1 MKKQKLL
8 NTYINN
14 LTMDQAV
21 SKLMEWIYEK
31 KVSYV
36 VPVNVDVL
44 VKMETDTY
52 LRKIVNQAD
61 LTLADGKPLLW
72 ISKLGE
78 ETIKQKISGS
88 DLVPAL
94 FREAAKH
101 EYSVYILGGMGDV
114 PERAARKMTEDWR
127 GIRIAGVYAP
137 PLGFEKDQQ
146 ELTKINENIQKTNP
160 DILLSCLGCPKQ
172 EKWVYEN
179 YKKTSAIVTICAG
192 ATVDFL
198 AGTVQRAP
206 EWVSHIG
213 FEWFYRFL
221 QEPRRLFKRYFIDD
235 MKILLMVFKYCLK
248 RSDET
253 ERRNRI

>member
-21 SKLMEWIYEK
+21 KEILDWLHER

-44 VKMETDTY
+44 VRMEKDLY
-52 LRKIVNQAD
+52 LKEIADQAD
-61 LTLADGKPLLW
+61 MTLADGKPLLW
-72 ISKLGE
+72 IAKFCKRP
-78 ETIKQKISGS
+78 IKQKVSGS

-94 FREAAKH
+94 FDEAEKYR
-101 EYSVYILGGMGDV
+101 YSVYILGGMGDV
-114 PERAARKMTEDWR
+114 PGKAAKAIKNKWKGLE
-127 GIRIAGVYAP
+127 IAGFYAP
-137 PLGFEKDQQ
+137 PYGFEKNPQ
-146 ELTKINENIQKTNP
+146 ELIKIQKQIQEVKP
-160 DILLSCLGCPKQ
+160 DILLVCLGCPKQ

-179 YKKTSAIVTICAG
+179 YKKTSAVVTICAG

-198 AGTVQRAP
+198 AGTVRRAP
-206 EWVSHIG
+206 GWVSYIG

-221 QEPRRLFKRYFIDD
+221 REPRRLFKRYFIDD
-235 MKILLMVFKYCLK
+235 MKVVFMVYKYYLGRK
-248 RSDET
+248 NGGDRE
-253 ERRNRI
+253 